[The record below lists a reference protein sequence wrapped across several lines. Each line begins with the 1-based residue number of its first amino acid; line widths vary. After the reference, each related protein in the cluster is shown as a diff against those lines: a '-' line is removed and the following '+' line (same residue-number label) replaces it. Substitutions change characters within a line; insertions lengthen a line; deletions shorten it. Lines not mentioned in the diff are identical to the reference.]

1 MMIRSQDR
9 LSPCTDVV
17 ADETGLQEL
26 AIQRMPYGKYK
37 GRLLINLPEPY
48 LVWFSRNGFPP
59 GKLGRQLETVYVIK
73 VNGLEY
79 LFKQV

>member
-1 MMIRSQDR
+1 
-9 LSPCTDVV
+9 
-17 ADETGLQEL
+17 
-26 AIQRMPYGKYK
+26 MPYGKYK